1 MIEGDFQYRSGT
13 KVRKARKVK
22 NFSQDLKINKE
33 LFQLALEFA
42 NFGVDGTKEWI
53 KKNNPFS
60 SNLEINLEF
69 VRLMYFESGK
79 MLESEWLFYKKV
91 MKEKIS

>member
-42 NFGVDGTKEWI
+42 N
-53 KKNNPFS
+53 
-60 SNLEINLEF
+60 
-69 VRLMYFESGK
+69 
-79 MLESEWLFYKKV
+79 
-91 MKEKIS
+91 